1 MEVMMATKAVP
12 IQMEAEAHHDLR
24 LMAAAAGKSMGG
36 LIWLMVK
43 VLRRR
48 LEECHLEFGIQ
59 GAYTSIDVKI
69 IDLILAKD
77 LGEIDSAEFQNG
89 MNVIAGRNPEI
100 TPTKIEPTKAIVKQ
114 AGRPKKAGAKKMKG
128 GNP

>member
-1 MEVMMATKAVP
+1 MTTKAVP

-48 LEECHLEFGIQ
+48 LENCHLKYGIQ
-59 GAYTSIDVKI
+59 SSYTSTDAQI
-69 IDLILAKD
+69 INFIIAND
-77 LGEIDSAEFQNG
+77 LGQISDDEFDQKMRKIRDQKGAEFKQEQPIRPGGG
-89 MNVIAGRNPEI
+89 MKIREGKEVSSKIQTAVIE
-100 TPTKIEPTKAIVKQ
+100 
-114 AGRPKKAGAKKMKG
+114 
-128 GNP
+128 